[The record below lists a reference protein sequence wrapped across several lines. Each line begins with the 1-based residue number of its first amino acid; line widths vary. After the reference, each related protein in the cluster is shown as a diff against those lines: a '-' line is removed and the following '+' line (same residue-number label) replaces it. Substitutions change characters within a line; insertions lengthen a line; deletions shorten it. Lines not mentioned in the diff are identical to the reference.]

1 MPTIMNAANE
11 VAVEMFLNDKIG
23 FLDIA
28 TLIENTINGITVDD
42 KLNFDS
48 IVKYDRIAR
57 EFCKKLV

>member
-1 MPTIMNAANE
+1 MISKDLE
-11 VAVEMFLNDKIG
+11 LKIDA
-23 FLDIA
+23 FIAENKENILKDIA